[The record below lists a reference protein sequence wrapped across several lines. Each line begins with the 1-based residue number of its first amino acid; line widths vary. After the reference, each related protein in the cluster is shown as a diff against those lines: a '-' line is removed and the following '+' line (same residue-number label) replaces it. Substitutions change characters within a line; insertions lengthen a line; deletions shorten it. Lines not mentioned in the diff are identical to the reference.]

1 MSKIIEYLK
10 DKKIVILGFGME
22 GKSTY
27 NYIRKYLP
35 EKEITIMD
43 NNYQNIT
50 LEDKN
55 ISIIDINYEDINKY
69 DVILKAPGISFK
81 DIDITSFKDKISSQ
95 LELFLST
102 TDSYTIGVTGTK
114 GKSTTSSVI
123 YKVLSDQGKKA
134 FLVGNIGKPILDIVD
149 DADETSYVVIEMSS
163 HQLQYTNHSPRLG
176 IILNLFE
183 EHLDHYK
190 NKEEYYLAKINS
202 VNYQENKY
210 FLYTSDNKD
219 LNYYKDF
226 AKTTGERINIT
237 DKLEKNSYTYKDDEY
252 VYVNKKQ
259 VFNINTERKLMGIHN
274 LKNIMFILTVSE
286 LLNLDLEKTIK
297 SICEFEPLPHR
308 MELVGTY
315 DGITYYNDSIATI
328 PSATINGVEAL
339 HNVNTI
345 IIGGMDRGID
355 YTPLID
361 YLKKSEIENVIC
373 LPTTGHKIAE
383 EIKEIKKTYLVENV
397 EQAVDQAKQVTKPGT
412 ICLMS
417 PAAPSYG
424 FYKNFEER
432 GNRYKDYIRKEENK

>member
-1 MSKIIEYLK
+1 MNKIIQSLEN
-10 DKKIVILGFGME
+10 KKIVILGFGME

-35 EKEITIMD
+35 EKKLTIMD
-43 NNYQNIT
+43 NNYQNISVD
-50 LEDKN
+50 DKN
-55 ISIIDINYEDINKY
+55 IKIIDVNYDDIKDY
-69 DVILKAPGISFK
+69 DLIFKAPGISLK
-81 DIDITSFKDKISSQ
+81 DINITPFENKITSQ
-95 LELFLST
+95 LEIFLST

-123 YKVLSDQGKKA
+123 YKVLCDQGKKT

-149 DADETSYVVIEMSS
+149 DVDNNSYIVIEMSS
-163 HQLQYTNHSPRLG
+163 HQLQYTKHSPKIG
-176 IILNLFE
+176 IVLNLFE

-190 NKEEYYLAKINS
+190 SKEEYFLAKINS
-202 VNYQENKY
+202 VNYKENEY
-210 FLYTSDNKD
+210 FLYTSDNND
-219 LNYYKDF
+219 LNYYKDL
-226 AKTTGERINIT
+226 AKTNGKKINIT
-237 DKLEKNSYTYKDDEY
+237 DEKQESSYTYKDEQY
-252 VYVNKKQ
+252 VYVNNKK
-259 VFNINTERKLMGIHN
+259 VFDINTPRKLMGIHN

-286 LLNLDLEKTIK
+286 ILNLDINETIK
-297 SICEFEPLPHR
+297 SISTFEPLPHR

-315 DGITYYNDSIATI
+315 DDITYYNDSIATI

-339 HNVNTI
+339 SNVNTI

-355 YTPLID
+355 YIPLID
-361 YLKKSEIENVIC
+361 FLINSDIENIIC

-383 EIKEIKKTYLVENV
+383 IIKDNKKTFLVENI
-397 EQAVDQAKQVTKPGT
+397 EEAVDTARLVTKKGT

>member
-1 MSKIIEYLK
+1 MNKIIDTLK
-10 DKKIVILGFGME
+10 NKKIVILGFGME

-35 EKEITIMD
+35 NQELTIMD
-43 NNYQNIT
+43 NNFT
-50 LEDKN
+50 N
-55 ISIIDINYEDINKY
+55 ISVDDHNLNIINVDY
-69 DVILKAPGISFK
+69 DQIKDYDFIFKSPGISFK
-81 DIDITSFKDKISSQ
+81 DIDITPFEDKITSQ
-95 LELFLST
+95 LEIFLST
-102 TDSYTIGVTGTK
+102 TNSYTIGVTGTK
-114 GKSTTSSVI
+114 GKSTTASLI
-123 YKVLSDQGKKA
+123 YKVLTDQNKKA
-134 FLVGNIGKPILDIVD
+134 FLVGNIGKAILDI
-149 DADETSYVVIEMSS
+149 ADEVDENTYVVIEMSS
-163 HQLQYTNHSPRLG
+163 HQLQYTKHSPKIG

-190 NKEEYYLAKINS
+190 NKEEYFLAKINS
-202 VNYQENKY
+202 VNYSENEY

-226 AKTTGERINIT
+226 AKTNGNKLNIT
-237 DKLEKNSYTYKDDEY
+237 DVKEESSYTYKDDKY
-252 VYVNKKQ
+252 VYVNGKQ
-259 VFNINTERKLMGIHN
+259 VFLIDTPRNLMGIHN

-286 LLNLDLEKTIK
+286 ILNLDLNETIK
-297 SICEFEPLPHR
+297 SISTFEPLPHR

-315 DGITYYNDSIATI
+315 DDITYYNDSIATI

-339 HNVNTI
+339 NNVNTI

-355 YTPLID
+355 YTPLIEFLINSD
-361 YLKKSEIENVIC
+361 IENVIC

-383 EIKEIKKTYLVENV
+383 IIKDKKNTYLVETV
-397 EQAVDQAKQVTKPGT
+397 EEAVDKSKVVTKKGT

-432 GNRYKDYIRKEENK
+432 GNRYKEYIRKEENK